1 MRQTNHWLRI
11 GVIWFIITVL
21 AELYLI
27 VVNPPL
33 GPRSSVEGF
42 GEART
47 MTLFFWTGVPIFVF
61 VVIFGA
67 YSAYTF
73 RRRAGI
79 EVDDDDEPEVEQ
91 ANARGNGRIVFLWS
105 AVSLVSVFFLAGWG
119 IFTLSDVAAAP
130 EGQPFTVQ
138 VIAQQW
144 HFTYRYPQYGGVE
157 SLNLVVPVSR
167 AVTFNVTSLD
177 VVHDF
182 WIYDMD
188 VKQDAVPGQV
198 THAYMRA
205 NTTGKHWIVCDEL
218 CGIWH
223 GYMRG
228 PMWVLSSADFTKW
241 IQQQKAYDAAVHN
254 QMPTVNGIY
263 YPDTPSAF
271 PPAPQNSPQ

>member
-1 MRQTNHWLRI
+1 MRATNHWLRI
-11 GVIWFIITVL
+11 GVIWFIVTAL
-21 AELYLI
+21 AEIYLI
-27 VVNPPL
+27 AINPPL

-47 MTLFFWTGVPIFVF
+47 MTVFFWIGAPIFIFVAVF
-61 VVIFGA
+61 LA
-67 YSAYTF
+67 YSAFVF
-73 RRRAGI
+73 RRAP
-79 EVDDDDEPEVEQ
+79 DEADEETETDQV
-91 ANARGNGRIVFLWS
+91 NARGNSGVIFFWS
-105 AVSLVSVFFLAGWG
+105 LISLVTVFFLAGWG
-119 IFTLSDVAAAP
+119 IFTLNDVSAAP

-157 SLNLVVPVSR
+157 SLNLVVPVDR

-182 WIYDMD
+182 WIYDLD

-205 NTTGKHWIVCDEL
+205 NTVGKHWIVCDEL

-228 PMWVLSSADFTKW
+228 PMWVYSQGDFNKW
-241 IQQQKAYDAAVHN
+241 IQAQQAYDKSVHN
-254 QMPTVNGIY
+254 QLPTLNGVY

-271 PPAPQNSPQ
+271 PPAPQNSAQ